1 MAELR
6 PQANQYILGISSLWL
21 LIPSLGGLY
30 GRRETLLAAATL
42 VTALVSTAYWRRG
55 ARGSVLH
62 TADLACARCL
72 FGLLLW
78 TTGGAPI
85 ALPVAAAACYVV
97 CEALFNAGDFDM
109 SMWMHLLFRFLGYW
123 WTHVAVLGPASFR
136 GAFVLSAAYWI
147 HTVVAW
153 AGARRDASFVA
164 SRAYGGGVAR
174 VVALIAGAAAAALEF
189 AP

>member
-42 VTALVSTAYWRRG
+42 VTALVSTAYWRWG
-55 ARGSVLH
+55 LRGSALH
-62 TADLACARCL
+62 AADLACARCL

-85 ALPVAAAACYVV
+85 ALPAAAATCYVL

-136 GAFVLSAAYWI
+136 GAFVLSAAYWG
-147 HTVVAW
+147 HVFVAW

-174 VVALIAGAAAAALEF
+174 VVALIAAAAAALEF

>member
-55 ARGSVLH
+55 VRGSALH
-62 TADLACARCL
+62 AADLACARCL

-85 ALPVAAAACYVV
+85 ALPAAAATCYVV

-136 GAFVLSAAYWI
+136 GAFLLSAAYWI
-147 HTVVAW
+147 HAVAAW

-164 SRAYGGGVAR
+164 SRAYAGGAAR
-174 VVALIAGAAAAALEF
+174 VVALIAGAAAALEF

>member
-55 ARGSVLH
+55 LRGSVLH
-62 TADLACARCL
+62 AADLACARCL

-85 ALPVAAAACYVV
+85 ALPAAAATCYVV

-136 GAFVLSAAYWI
+136 GAFVLSAAYWG
-147 HTVVAW
+147 HVFVAW

-174 VVALIAGAAAAALEF
+174 VVALIAAAAAALEF